1 MKKTLIAFIFLIFS
15 GLACVLP
22 DSKPIENQIATST
35 IEILIPT
42 STIHVTLTQI
52 AVTNV
57 EIGLNIRVN
66 PDENSLSL
74 AIIPPNTEI
83 EILEELLENGWIRV
97 NWNGISGYVN
107 SKYIVF
113 K

>member
-22 DSKPIENQIATST
+22 DSKPIENQIVTST

-42 STIHVTLTQI
+42 STIHVALTQI
-52 AVTNV
+52 AITNV

-74 AIIPPNTEI
+74 AIIPPNTQI